1 MLRIDNKIK
10 LIISDFDGIFTDGK
24 VIVNCDG
31 STSKRLSFLD
41 VMGVS
46 LLIKNNIKLAIISGD
61 KSSAIDYIANRFSL
75 EDVYQDIRV
84 KFPIVLELIKKYNLN
99 LNQVAYIGDDVN
111 DLEVLSYIPNNFTV
125 PNANYKVKAIKGIQ
139 ITHANGGDG
148 AFREL
153 VDSVLY

>member
-84 KFPIVLELIKKYNLN
+84 KFPIVLELIKKYNLT
-99 LNQVAYIGDDVN
+99 LTKLLILVTMSMIWKF
-111 DLEVLSYIPNNFTV
+111 L
-125 PNANYKVKAIKGIQ
+125 AIFR
-139 ITHANGGDG
+139 ITLP
-148 AFREL
+148 FQMQTIK
-153 VDSVLY
+153 